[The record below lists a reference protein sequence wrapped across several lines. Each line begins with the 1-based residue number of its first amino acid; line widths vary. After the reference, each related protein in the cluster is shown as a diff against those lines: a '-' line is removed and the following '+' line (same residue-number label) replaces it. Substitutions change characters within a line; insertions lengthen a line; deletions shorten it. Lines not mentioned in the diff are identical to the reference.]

1 MFANDDNRFPT
12 GRDELVLR
20 RTVGLKKDEW
30 SVDKKA
36 VTKQDV
42 ANLLQAAGFSRS
54 NPYYIVPQGRI
65 TALTSAKDGERLQL
79 LKEVAGTRVYEE
91 HRAESTRIM
100 EETNVKRQKIAE
112 LLEYIDARLGELAG
126 EKDEL
131 KDYLDVDRKRRT
143 CEYLLY
149 HREQLDVADALEQA
163 EEEYKADGSA
173 EMQDDAS
180 YAELAG
186 LQAELHTARQRLA
199 SLQSEQSSVEEDMQE
214 QIRAKAALEL
224 LVREG
229 EGEETSRGDEK
240 AIVRL
245 DRQIAGKEAKLADLQ
260 KQLAGLAIEEEQLR
274 AHMETMEARKNALYG
289 RANRVAQFK
298 TAAERDRWI
307 RKELDTLGRTVALG
321 ERQQMNLQAEIDT
334 EQRRADDLK
343 ALIAKI
349 EADEEHFARDHRA
362 RQQAHREL
370 VSRREAAIEARKEL
384 WREEGRLEGVVA
396 EAKAE
401 AEHCQRELLGCMD
414 RATAQGLQSI
424 TAIAERLGLGSRV
437 HGPLYSLFDVD
448 DVYRTA
454 VEVIGGASLFHIV
467 VDDDDTAGRLLEV
480 MIRERAGRVTFMPL
494 NRLRPPATEYP
505 TIIEDGE
512 PQALP
517 MLHQLRFDSRFLTA
531 MQQVCLLALM
541 CRSLERQ

>member
-1 MFANDDNRFPT
+1 M
-12 GRDELVLR
+12 
-20 RTVGLKKDEW
+20 
-30 SVDKKA
+30 DKKA

-65 TALTSAKDGERLQL
+65 TALTNAKDSERLQL

-91 HRAESTRIM
+91 HRAESMRIM
-100 EETNVKRQKIAE
+100 DETNVKRQKIVE
-112 LLEYIDARLGELAG
+112 LLEYIDARLGELAT

-149 HREQLDVADALEQA
+149 HREQLDIADALEQT

-180 YAELAG
+180 YEELAG
-186 LQAELHTARQRLA
+186 LQAELHAIRQRLA
-199 SLQSEQSSVEEDMQE
+199 SLQTEQSSAEEDMQE

-229 EGEETSRGDEK
+229 ESEEASKDDEK
-240 AIVRL
+240 AMLKL
-245 DRQIAGKEAKLADLQ
+245 DRQIAGKEARLADLQ
-260 KQLAGLAIEEEQLR
+260 KQLDRLATEEGQLR
-274 AHMETMEARKNALYG
+274 TRMETMEAQQNALYG

-298 TAAERDRWI
+298 TASERDRWI
-307 RKELDTLGRTVALG
+307 RKELDTLGRTVELG
-321 ERQQMNLQAEIDT
+321 ERQQTNLQAEIGA
-334 EQRRADDLK
+334 EQHRADDLK
-343 ALIAKI
+343 ELIAKI

-384 WREEGRLEGVVA
+384 WREESRLEGAVA
-396 EAKAE
+396 EAKTE
-401 AEHCQRELLGCMD
+401 AEHCRRELLGCMD
-414 RATAQGLQSI
+414 RATAQGLQSVSV
-424 TAIAERLGLGSRV
+424 IAERLGLSSRV

-454 VEVIGGASLFHIV
+454 IEVIGGASLFHIV
-467 VDDDDTAGRLLEV
+467 VDDDDAAGRLLEV

-494 NRLRPPATEYP
+494 NRLHPPSAEYP
-505 TIIEDGE
+505 TIIENDE

-517 MLHQLRFDSRFLTA
+517 MLHQLRFDNQLLPA
-531 MQQVCLLALM
+531 MQQVPPSADA
-541 CRSLERQ
+541 